1 MDKEKVVIRY
11 VDGRIVKGY
20 LLKFSPSEREV
31 IIEDLSSERVQIN
44 MSELKAIFFVRTFE
58 GDRSHV
64 ETKSFLG
71 SIPRGKRV
79 FVRFKDGEA
88 MTGYAEGE
96 IPWLK
101 GFFLESSKGA
111 GFFLIPVDS
120 QSNNIKV
127 FVVADAVRDVSVM
140 G

>member
-1 MDKEKVVIRY
+1 MEKEKVVIRY
-11 VDGRIVKGY
+11 IDGRIVKGY
-20 LLKFSPSEREV
+20 ILKFSPSERE
-31 IIEDLSSERVQIN
+31 ILIEDIASESKLIN
-44 MSELKAIFFVRTFE
+44 MSELKAVFFVKTFE
-58 GDRSHV
+58 GDRGHV

-88 MTGYAEGE
+88 MTGYTEGE
-96 IPWLK
+96 IPWQK
-101 GFFLESSKGA
+101 GFFLESSKSP

-120 QSNNIKV
+120 HSNNVKV
-127 FVVADAVRDVSVM
+127 FVIADAVRDVTVM